1 MENTEKIKFVFF
13 GSSKFSC
20 IILDELE
27 KAGLLP
33 SLIVTGIDKPQGR
46 KLVLT
51 SPPTKMWADG
61 REIPCLQPAKISD
74 EAFQKLLKAE
84 ASAGSDLFIVASYG
98 KIIPR
103 KILDI
108 PTYSTLNVHP
118 SLLPKLRGATPIQ
131 SAVLSENETGVSI
144 MLLDEEMDHGPIL
157 AQEVFKP
164 EKNDG
169 NAKMGGRGENW
180 PPYADEL
187 EEKLAGLGG
196 ALLAKIIPE
205 WIEGTITPVL
215 QNHAEATYT
224 KKITKEDGL
233 INLEDDAEKNLR
245 KIRAY
250 AGWPTAYF
258 FLEKGAKKT
267 RVVIKEAELVDGK
280 LVIKKV
286 IPEGKKEMSYE
297 DFLRGSRQ

>member
-1 MENTEKIKFVFF
+1 MKNNFVFF

-51 SPPTKMWADG
+51 SPPTKMWADA

-131 SAVLSENETGVSI
+131 SAILSENETGVSI

-157 AQEVFKP
+157 AQEVFVP
-164 EKNDG
+164 EKSKAVGKDLD
-169 NAKMGGRGENW
+169 W
-180 PPYADEL
+180 PMYADLL
-187 EEKLAGLGG
+187 EEKLARLGG

-205 WIEGTITPVL
+205 WIEGNITPVL

-224 KKITKEDGL
+224 KKITKVDGL

-258 FLEKGAKKT
+258 FLEKNKKKT

-280 LVIKKV
+280 LVITKV

>member
-1 MENTEKIKFVFF
+1 MEKIKFVFF

-27 KAGLLP
+27 EAGFLP

-51 SPPTKMWADG
+51 SPPTKTWADA
-61 REIPCLQPAKISD
+61 RQIPCLQPAKISD
-74 EAFQKLLKAE
+74 PEFQKLLKAE
-84 ASAGSDLFIVASYG
+84 ASAGAELFIVASYG
-98 KIIPR
+98 KIISR

-108 PTYSTLNVHP
+108 PTFSTLNVHP

-131 SAVLSENETGVSI
+131 SAILSENETGVSI
-144 MLLDEEMDHGPIL
+144 MILDEEMDHGPIL
-157 AQEVFKP
+157 GQEVFKP
-164 EKNDG
+164 EKG
-169 NAKMGGRGENW
+169 STESW
-180 PPYADEL
+180 PMYADEL
-187 EEKLAGLGG
+187 EEKLGELGG

-205 WIEGTITPVL
+205 WVEGAITPVE
-215 QNHAEATYT
+215 QNHSKATYT

-233 INLEDDAEKNLR
+233 IDLEDDAEKNLR

-258 FLEKGAKKT
+258 FLEKGGKKT
-267 RVVIKEAELVDGK
+267 RIVIKEAELVDGK
-280 LVIKKV
+280 LVLTKV

>member
-1 MENTEKIKFVFF
+1 MEKIKFVFF

-51 SPPTKMWADG
+51 SPPTKIWADA
-61 REIPCLQPAKISD
+61 REIPCLQPEKISD
-74 EAFQKLLKAE
+74 PEFQKLLKAE

-131 SAVLSENETGVSI
+131 SAILTENETGVSI

-164 EKNDG
+164 EKLS
-169 NAKMGGRGENW
+169 KSGEKKSADQNW
-180 PPYADEL
+180 PPYADAL

-205 WIEGTITPVL
+205 WIEGNITPVE
-215 QNHAEATYT
+215 QNHTEATYT
-224 KKITKEDGL
+224 KKITKENGL
-233 INLEDDAEKNLR
+233 IDLEDNAEKNLR

-250 AGWPTAYF
+250 AGWPTAYLF
-258 FLEKGAKKT
+258 VEKNGKKT
-267 RVVIKEAELVDGK
+267 RVVITEAELVDGK
-280 LVIKKV
+280 LVLTKV